1 MKKYI
6 YLVIAVAVLAV
17 ALNDGGRIF
26 VAKSTLRSETGT
38 LASWASN
45 YAAALPRD
53 QVAAQLVE
61 AAAVQNIELEQ
72 YGQDP
77 NGIQIWTKTTV
88 DGLWIWG
95 TYKATLDGVPLRTA
109 VSTPLTIHHYASAEY
124 R

>member
-1 MKKYI
+1 MKKYV
-6 YLVIAVAVLAV
+6 YLVIAVVVLAV
-17 ALNDGGRIF
+17 AFNDGGRVF
-26 VAKSTLRSETGT
+26 VAKSTLRSDTGT
-38 LASWASN
+38 LASWVSN
-45 YAAALPRD
+45 NAAELTRD

-61 AAAVQNIELEQ
+61 AAAVQDIELEQ

-95 TYKATLDGVPLRTA
+95 TYKATLEGVPFRTA
-109 VSTPLTIHHYASAEY
+109 LGTPLTIHHYTSAEY